1 MGKRNVDNVETRNLV
16 KNNELWKEN
25 KKVKKTGNIR
35 DSRRNEEEWRNYRKI
50 SNSKQEMKK

>member
-1 MGKRNVDNVETRNLV
+1 MGKKNVDNVETRNLM

-35 DSRRNEEEWRNYRKI
+35 DSRRNEEEWRKNV
-50 SNSKQEMKK
+50 NV